1 MCKGALVETGNL
13 DDTATVLDTELVFSS
28 AMEDT
33 TPMLAVL
40 EGAATVEGCSDT
52 LVDDWI
58 VAFWE
63 TTKLDDTLIGLD
75 IVVVDDWLV
84 AFGEATKLDASPTPT
99 ELDVGTNEVF
109 KRALVDCSNAD
120 VFTAET
126 VWLRLGI
133 LLAGKEADES
143 PTVLV

>member
-1 MCKGALVETGNL
+1 MCKGTLVKTGNL
-13 DDTATVLDTELVFSS
+13 DDTATVLDTELGFSS

-52 LVDDWI
+52 LVDDSI
-58 VAFWE
+58 
-63 TTKLDDTLIGLD
+63 
-75 IVVVDDWLV
+75 V

-99 ELDVGTNEVF
+99 ELDVATNEVF

-133 LLAGKEADES
+133 LLAGEGADES
-143 PTVLV
+143 ATDLV